1 MADGDA
7 PRVLVVDDEPNITD
21 LLATALG
28 FEGFRVETTG
38 SAEQAM
44 EMASNKDFDIVILD
58 IMLPD
63 LDGTEACRRLRGRG
77 NDVPILFLTALDAT
91 RDKIEG
97 FEAGG
102 DDYLTKPFS
111 IEELVARI
119 RAVLKRSAQAI
130 SAGGRISYAD
140 LVVDSDTHEVFRQG
154 KSIEL
159 TAKEFE
165 LLEYFA
171 LNARRALSKEQ
182 ILDAVWGME
191 TSGDLNIVETYV
203 SYLRKKIDV
212 FDPPLIQTIRGVGY
226 ALRAPR

>member
-1 MADGDA
+1 MTDGEA

-28 FEGFRVETTG
+28 FEGFRVQTTAT
-38 SAEQAM
+38 AEQAM
-44 EMASNKDFDIVILD
+44 EMASQQDFDIVILD

-91 RDKIEG
+91 RDKVEG

-119 RAVLKRSAQAI
+119 RAVLKRSTQAT

-171 LNARRALSKEQ
+171 LNARRALTKEQ

>member
-1 MADGDA
+1 MTDGEA

-28 FEGFRVETTG
+28 FEGFRVETAITAG
-38 SAEQAM
+38 QAM
-44 EMASNKDFDIVILD
+44 EMASREDFDIVILD

-91 RDKIEG
+91 RNKVEG

-119 RAVLKRSAQAI
+119 RAILKRSAQAT

-171 LNARRALSKEQ
+171 LNARRALTKEQ